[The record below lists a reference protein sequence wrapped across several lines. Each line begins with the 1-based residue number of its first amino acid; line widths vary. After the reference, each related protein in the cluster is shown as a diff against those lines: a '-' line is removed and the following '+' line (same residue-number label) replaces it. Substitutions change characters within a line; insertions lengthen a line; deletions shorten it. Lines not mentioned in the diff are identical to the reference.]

1 MWKNQGS
8 WNFFHTKLIPN
19 SSKHIFPFPLLPTSS
34 KIERSETD
42 ILLLT
47 HQLKLNAER
56 PIITYMNIIAII
68 FHTSLMP

>member
-1 MWKNQGS
+1 MLDIKIE
-8 WNFFHTKLIPN
+8 KR
-19 SSKHIFPFPLLPTSS
+19 HIFPFLLLPTFS

-42 ILLLT
+42 IPLLG

-68 FHTSLMP
+68 FHMSLMP